1 MIIIVFNNAIYIKIK
16 EIVVPLLYDV
26 ISKYDII
33 ARAVIKFS
41 QQQGDNSPKTLKEN
55 AATHGKHAVSRTVYF
70 WLAYM
75 F

>member
-1 MIIIVFNNAIYIKIK
+1 MASTEKL
-16 EIVVPLLYDV
+16 ET
-26 ISKYDII
+26 
-33 ARAVIKFS
+33 RAVIKFP